1 MQASQKNHSSQT
13 SQTSQTSPAS
23 QTSLAEQA
31 VEMATAEQPRRKS
44 TGLPVW
50 PRLGAGLHAKTNM
63 PQPQQQ
69 ALLAA
74 FEARR
79 AVGVKKYGHELHTN
93 NGRCAITD
101 AFQELLEASFYL
113 AQAQMELGMPPEM
126 GVEVLGLCERLLV
139 IKCDLERAQ
148 KGCAEGWASSCH
160 ADGSVSAACRHSPHR
175 LGFLPF

>member
-1 MQASQKNHSSQT
+1 MQASQKNYS
-13 SQTSQTSPAS
+13 SQTSPAS
-23 QTSLAEQA
+23 PASLASQA

-50 PRLGAGLHAKTNM
+50 PRIGAGLHAS
-63 PQPQQQ
+63 QPQQQ

-101 AFQELLEASFYL
+101 AFQELLDASFYL
-113 AQAQMELGMPPEM
+113 TQAQMELGMPPVM
-126 GVEVLGLCERLLV
+126 GAEVLGLCERLLV
-139 IKCDLERAQ
+139 IKCNLERAQ
-148 KGCAEGWASSCH
+148 KGCAEGWANSCH
-160 ADGSVSAACRHSPHR
+160 ADGPFSTNCRHRRQR
-175 LGFLPF
+175 LELPFEHVHVL

>member
-1 MQASQKNHSSQT
+1 MQTNQKNHA
-13 SQTSQTSPAS
+13 SPAS
-23 QTSLAEQA
+23 QTILAEQA
-31 VEMATAEQPRRKS
+31 VEMATAQQPRRKS

-50 PRLGAGLHAKTNM
+50 PRLGAGLHAS
-63 PQPQQQ
+63 QPQQQ

-93 NGRCAITD
+93 NGRCALTD
-101 AFQELLEASFYL
+101 AFQELLDASFYL
-113 AQAQMELGMPPEM
+113 AQAQMELGMPEVL

-148 KGCAEGWASSCH
+148 KGCAEGWANSCH